1 LKYQHKTQPRY
12 SRLFIFFWA
21 IIFFISFGKTVYGQ
35 KAPAAVTV
43 AVNLKTKGAM
53 IPDDFTGLSFET
65 GSERI
70 GNAGIKG
77 YFFDADSKQ
86 VLNLFK
92 ELCIKHLRV
101 GGGSVDIKTIEPT
114 KADIDHF
121 FGFVK
126 AADVKVLY
134 SFRLLNGNAAVN
146 AGITKYIWD
155 KYGSYIDCFSIGNE
169 PDWRSYHQ
177 TDPEITDYPSYYKK
191 WKQFQKAILDSVP
204 AATFTGPETGSNY
217 PVTGA
222 KNTNYNDKSWTV
234 NFANDEKGS
243 KLINYISLHNY
254 AGQDAPGNTIESLI
268 EKMLSPNMAKV
279 NFTAL
284 YQTDLVHVLK
294 AGFKYR
300 LTESN
305 SFSGDVTGGSNSFAA
320 ALFALDYMHWWAAH
334 NAAGVN
340 FHNKQWVK
348 NAPIYKDADGN
359 FNAYP
364 VAYGIKAFNISGHGA
379 VQPVTLTNP
388 EGVNLTAYAVR
399 AAHGLYI
406 TIINKTYGDGA
417 KDARV
422 TIISPHTG
430 SNVATMSLNAPGN
443 EVTTL
448 TGVTLGGASISNNEP
463 WQGKWTTLKTKKA
476 SNCIVQVPASS
487 AIIIKIN

>member
-1 LKYQHKTQPRY
+1 MKHKYKTQPGNT
-12 SRLFIFFWA
+12 RLFTFFGA
-21 IIFFISFGKTVYGQ
+21 IIFLISFGHAYGQ
-35 KAPAAVTV
+35 KVPVPVTITID
-43 AVNLKTKGAM
+43 LKKKGPI

-70 GNAGIKG
+70 GNAGVKG
-77 YFFDADSKQ
+77 YFFDAESKQ

-92 ELCIKHLRV
+92 ELGIKHLRV

-114 KADIDHF
+114 TADIDHF

-146 AGITKYIWD
+146 AGIAKYIWS

-191 WKQFQKAILDSVP
+191 WKRFQQAILDSVP

-217 PVTGA
+217 PVAGA

-234 NFANDEKGS
+234 NFATDEKGS

-279 NFTAL
+279 NFPAL
-284 YQTDLVHVLK
+284 YETDLVPVRK

-300 LTESN
+300 VTESN
-305 SFSGDVTGGSNSFAA
+305 SFSGDVAGSSNSFAA

-334 NAAGVN
+334 KAAGVN

-348 NAPIYKDADGN
+348 NAPIYKDAAGN

-364 VAYGIKAFNISGHGA
+364 IGYGIKAFNIGGHGT
-379 VQPVTLTNP
+379 VQPVTIANP
-388 EGVNLTAYAVR
+388 EGINLTAYAVS
-399 AAHGLYI
+399 ATHGLYI
-406 TIINKTYGDGA
+406 TIINKSYGDGA
-417 KDARV
+417 KDALI
-422 TIISPHTG
+422 TIKAPSTG
-430 SNVATMSLNAPGN
+430 KKIATMSLNTQDNNITA
-443 EVTTL
+443 L
-448 TGVTLGGASISNNEP
+448 TGVTLGGAPISNSGP
-463 WQGKWTTLKTKKA
+463 WQGKWTPVKIKKA
-476 SNCIVQVPASS
+476 GNCVVQVPASS
-487 AIIIKIN
+487 AIIVKIN

>member
-1 LKYQHKTQPRY
+1 MKYQTKRY
-12 SRLFIFFWA
+12 NRLFTFFGA
-21 IIFFISFGKTVYGQ
+21 IIFFISFGNVYGQ
-35 KAPAAVTV
+35 KAPAAVTLTV
-43 AVNLKTKGAM
+43 DLKTKGPM
-53 IPDDFTGLSFET
+53 IPDDFSGLSFET

-70 GNAGIKG
+70 GNAGVKG
-77 YFFDADSKQ
+77 YFFNADSKQ
-86 VLNLFK
+86 VLTLFK
-92 ELCIKHLRV
+92 EMGIKHLRV

-114 KADIDHF
+114 KTDIDHF

-126 AADVKVLY
+126 AVDVKVLY
-134 SFRLLNGNAAVN
+134 SFRLLNGNAAAN
-146 AGITKYIWD
+146 AGIAKYIWSR
-155 KYGSYIDCFSIGNE
+155 YGSYIDCFSIGNE
-169 PDWRSYHQ
+169 PDWRSYHL

-191 WKQFQKAILDSVP
+191 WKRFQKAILDSVP

-234 NFANDEKGS
+234 NFADNEKGS

-268 EKMLSPNMAKV
+268 EKMLSADMAKV
-279 NFTAL
+279 NFPAL
-284 YQTDLVHVLK
+284 YQNDIVPVLK

-300 LTESN
+300 VTESN
-305 SFSGDVTGGSNSFAA
+305 SFSGDVAGGSNSFAA

-334 NAAGVN
+334 NSAGVN

-364 VAYGIKAFNISGHGA
+364 IAYGIKAFNIGGHGT
-379 VQPVTLTNP
+379 VQPISVTNP
-388 EGVNLTAYAVR
+388 DGINLTAYAVR

-417 KDARV
+417 KDASV
-422 TIISPHTG
+422 TIKSTRASG
-430 SNVATMSLNAPGN
+430 NAATISLNAPDN
-443 EVTTL
+443 EVTAP
-448 TGVTLGGASISNNEP
+448 TGVTLGGAPISNSEP
-463 WQGKWTTLKTKKA
+463 WQGKWTPVKTKKA
-476 SNCIVQVPASS
+476 GNYIVQVPASS
-487 AIIIKIN
+487 AIIVKID